1 MEEVTDEKL
10 AMRTESRMLGKIQ
23 MTDDLQRGFGK
34 LETLSYGD
42 EEACVFGVVHI
53 FGTPHHVTF
62 VRVDRDPADGMI
74 SAVDDPHNRL
84 EDILAGDYEGEP
96 QTVELPGL
104 PGMWVCG
111 VDPFR

>member
-1 MEEVTDEKL
+1 MLDADEKL
-10 AMRTESRMLGKIQ
+10 AIRTESKMHGKIE
-23 MTDDLQRGFGK
+23 MTDAMKRAFTR
-34 LETLSYGD
+34 LESLAWGD
-42 EEACVFGVVHI
+42 EEECLFGVVHI

-62 VRVDRDPADGMI
+62 VRVDRDPADNMI
-74 SAVDDPHNRL
+74 QAVDDPHNRL